1 MATIKIL
8 DFTFDV
14 DFNTNTASISKFE
27 GTDSVL
33 YLPNTLTLKNPEGN
47 IVEVLLTGIGAESF
61 ANNIYLKNI
70 IFRKDNKY
78 SYIDTS
84 AFTEC
89 YNLNNIV
96 LGNNISE
103 INSFA
108 FSNCTG
114 LTNIT
119 IPSSVTKIDEFAFMN
134 CTNLTKVNITNMVD
148 WCNIEFIGW
157 DSNPLQY
164 ANNLYLNGKLVE
176 TLEIPDVI
184 TTIKLYTFI
193 NCLSLKE
200 VNLNQVTTVME
211 QAFFGCTNLEKV
223 NFNDN
228 IQTIHWW
235 SFYDCRIKDLKLSNS
250 NYNIKIYSEAF
261 SNNGYLNSVNLDN
274 IEYLGSSIFSGC
286 NIDELVINTSNLNNE
301 HENYNDFLSGCNHIN
316 TLEIDGESFL
326 IQQYYIGI
334 SVDKVD
340 VLNIKLSDYTSYW
353 GEWYGVKTLKLPKTI
368 RHIDLLGNPKNLY
381 IDTTEL
387 NYNNILTFGTDGM
400 DYSPSNDKQIDVYIT
415 SLSGWNYIQSF
426 KEDYPTEYSIT
437 NPLAAGG
444 KLYYLKNEKYEL
456 LQDLNL
462 EFRDIDEPF
471 NSNTLPYCGYK
482 YLRTVRLSGDISL
495 PRYYFNDCSNLETVA
510 IKKLGDSNVK
520 LTEYVFSDTNIKTV
534 FYGDNGDDWLNYFF
548 YNIDGY
554 YSNGNNGNLP
564 YGKEVNGKI
573 DLTDLSELGVVFT
586 TYCFPQLS
594 TLFSQPI
601 INLTPA
607 TNYQIVL
614 ENNQGILSFHK
625 FKTQLLPT
633 YAKDKDSDTYK
644 KGLVWVRTSYKDEED
659 GQIKYKYVQGIP
671 WYRKDGGKYEIIE
684 SAEQIFD

>member
-368 RHIDLLGNPKNLY
+368 RHISILGYPKNLY

-387 NYNNILTFGTDGM
+387 NYNNVLTFDIDAM
-400 DYSPSNDKQIDVYIT
+400 SYSYDYNNPKPINIYVTNLD
-415 SLSGWNYIQSF
+415 GWNYVKAYVNTDKSF
-426 KEDYPTEYSIT
+426 T
-437 NPLAAGG
+437 NPIASGG
-444 KLYYLKNEKYEL
+444 KLRYIYNGKYTL
-456 LQDLNL
+456 LEDLN
-462 EFRDIDEPF
+462 IDFTYNIP
-471 NSNTLPYCGYK
+471 NKGLLPYCGYQ
-482 YLRTVRLSGDISL
+482 YLKTVRISGNIELSD
-495 PRYYFNDCSNLETVA
+495 YYFCDCSNLKILA
-510 IKKLGDSNVK
+510 IDKLGVDNVK
-520 LTEYVFSDTNIKTV
+520 IGYYTFNNTNLETI
-534 FYGDNGDDWLNYFF
+534 FYGDSGNDW
-548 YNIDGY
+548 GY
-554 YSNGNNGNLP
+554 QIYSNTINKSYDTNNYNGNLP
-564 YGKEVNGKI
+564 YFQNINNKL
-573 DLTDLSELGVVFT
+573 DLYRPNNVTFT
-586 TYCFPQLS
+586 TYCFPKLS

-601 INLTPA
+601 INLTPY

-671 WYRKDGGKYEIIE
+671 WYRKDGSKYEIIE
-684 SAEQIFD
+684 SAE